1 MSGDRVHVHVDR
13 LVLDD
18 IGVAHA
24 DGPGIAVAVQAEL
37 ARLLREPRR
46 VPEHLRGGAHLAR
59 VRGGGGPV
67 PAGGDPHAIGA
78 GIARSVHAAL
88 VGPSA
93 TTGAQR

>member
-1 MSGDRVHVHVDR
+1 MSDRVHVHVDR

-18 IGVAHA
+18 IGVARA
-24 DGPGIAVAVQAEL
+24 DGPGIAAAVQVEL

-59 VRGGGGPV
+59 VRGGGGSV
-67 PAGGDPHAIGA
+67 PAGGDPRAIGA

-88 VGPSA
+88 VEPSA
-93 TTGAQR
+93 TTGARR

>member
-18 IGVAHA
+18 IGVAQA

-46 VPEHLRGGAHLAR
+46 VPEHLRSAAHLAR
-59 VRGGGGPV
+59 VGGGGGPV

-88 VGPSA
+88 VGTSA
-93 TTGAQR
+93 TTGAHR